1 MSVLISDAIDVF
13 ECIIREWV
21 VAGFSNMVS
30 SAESDEVL
38 LEVPAVDFGEL
49 LRDML

>member
-1 MSVLISDAIDVF
+1 MSVLISDAID
-13 ECIIREWV
+13 ERIREWV

-30 SAESDEVL
+30 SAESDVL
-38 LEVPAVDFGEL
+38 LEVPAVGFGE

>member
-13 ECIIREWV
+13 ECIQEWV

-30 SAESDEVL
+30 SAESDDVL
-38 LEVPAVDFGEL
+38 LEVPAVGFGE

>member
-30 SAESDEVL
+30 SAESDVL
-38 LEVPAVDFGEL
+38 LEVPAVGFGK

>member
-13 ECIIREWV
+13 ECIREWV

-30 SAESDEVL
+30 SAESDVL
-38 LEVPAVDFGEL
+38 LEVPAVGFGEL

>member
-1 MSVLISDAIDVF
+1 MSVLIRDAID
-13 ECIIREWV
+13 ERIREWV

-38 LEVPAVDFGEL
+38 LEVPAVGFGE